1 MRRTA
6 LISSLVFLFYFFGSG
21 NSFAVLVVDQT
32 EGHPGVTVTMSN
44 NHGAGV
50 KTVGIIM
57 FGTTQVT
64 AAEHNLTATKGQI
77 NSDQVV
83 TDLNGDYKITFSVPD
98 LSANSYPVQIGDLS
112 PFTFDLTQP
121 VLNRNMGYVGN
132 SLRISGFHGI
142 A

>member
-6 LISSLVFLFYFFGSG
+6 LISSLVFLFYFFCSW

-32 EGHPGVTVTMSN
+32 EGHPGITVTMSN

-50 KTVGIIM
+50 KTVGTIM
-57 FGTTQVT
+57 FGTTQIT
-64 AAEHNLTATKGQI
+64 KATHNLTAIKGQI

-98 LSANSYPVQIGDLS
+98 LPATSYPVQISNLGT
-112 PFTFDLTQP
+112 FTFNLTC
-121 VLNRNMGYVGN
+121 LLYT
-132 SLRISGFHGI
+132 SD
-142 A
+142 AADE

>member
-6 LISSLVFLFYFFGSG
+6 LISSLVFLFYFFCSW
-21 NSFAVLVVDQT
+21 NSFAVLVVDKT
-32 EGHPGVTVTMSN
+32 EGHHGVTVHMSN

-50 KTVGIIM
+50 KTVGPIM

-98 LSANSYPVQIGDLS
+98 LPANS
-112 PFTFDLTQP
+112 
-121 VLNRNMGYVGN
+121 
-132 SLRISGFHGI
+132 
-142 A
+142 